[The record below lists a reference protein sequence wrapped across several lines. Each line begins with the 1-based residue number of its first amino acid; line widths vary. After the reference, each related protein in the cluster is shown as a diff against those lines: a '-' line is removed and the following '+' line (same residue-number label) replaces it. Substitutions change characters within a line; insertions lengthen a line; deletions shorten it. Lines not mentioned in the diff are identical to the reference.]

1 MAGILEQRQAALRE
15 KQTAG
20 NPTRATLV
28 PVATFAERHFTVA
41 EIAGMWNL
49 GPDSVRRIFGREP
62 GVLVLAGNNSTR
74 RKARYTTLRIP
85 ESVLERV
92 HRRLCTVGGR

>member
-15 KQTAG
+15 KQAAD
-20 NPTRATLV
+20 PARATVV
-28 PVATFAERHFTVA
+28 PAPTFAERHFTVA

-74 RKARYTTLRIP
+74 HKARYTTLRIP